1 VDSNNTLL
9 VGSFPKEHPDI
20 KSFISSYVDSF
31 ISFIVCFSVVNMTT
45 LGIADTIFVLGATIL
60 FFFNFINA
68 LHGRLG
74 GDCLNW

>member
-1 VDSNNTLL
+1 
-9 VGSFPKEHPDI
+9 
-20 KSFISSYVDSF
+20 
-31 ISFIVCFSVVNMTT
+31 VNMTT